1 MDPQFQRRVQR
12 YGWDLAV
19 ASYETGWRAQLE
31 PAQSLMLE
39 MLALQPGER
48 ALDVACGT
56 GLVSLRMAEAVSP
69 HGAIVGTDIS
79 GRMVEVA
86 ADIAAGHGFAN
97 VSFERA
103 DAEELPFPEASF
115 DAAACALG
123 LMYVPDPIKA
133 LAEMR
138 RTLKPGGRAAAAVW
152 GARANCGWAQ
162 IFPITAARVTSEVCP
177 LFFQLGTGDALAHAF
192 GAAGFAEVRVERLRT
207 TLHYP
212 TPEAALTAIFEGGP
226 VALAYSRFD
235 AATKQAVHAEYLH
248 SIAAFQSGDGYR
260 IPGEFVVATAR
271 APLPP
276 THH

>member
-31 PAQSLMLE
+31 PAQSLMLDL
-39 MLALQPGER
+39 LALQPGER

-56 GLVSLRMAEAVSP
+56 GLVSLRMAKAVGP
-69 HGAIVGTDIS
+69 TGAVTGTDIS
-79 GRMVEVA
+79 GRMVEA
-86 ADIAAGHGFAN
+86 AAEIAASRGLAN
-97 VSFERA
+97 LRYERA
-103 DAEELPFPEASF
+103 DAEELPFADGSF

-152 GARANCGWAQ
+152 GARGNCGWAE

-192 GAAGFAEVRVERLRT
+192 AAAGLAGIRLERLRT

-212 TPEAALTAIFEGGP
+212 TPEAAVRAIFEGGP

-235 AATKQAVHAEYLH
+235 AATKLAVHAEYLH
-248 SIAAFQSGDGYR
+248 SIAPFSHGDGYR